1 MGLGGNEFGELGSSI
16 PGWASTEATGVMQ
29 GLRLL
34 SELVGFNE
42 DVSSVCSL
50 FLSTGGEEATG
61 FDIKSF

>member
-1 MGLGGNEFGELGSSI
+1 MGIGGNEFGELGSSI

-34 SELVGFNE
+34 SEFIGFNE

-50 FLSTGGEEATG
+50 FLSTGGEGATG
-61 FDIKSF
+61 FEYDQY